1 MPEDIKSL
9 IEKIQKEGIQAA
21 DIKAKQ
27 IEAEAKDKAEV
38 ILKQA
43 RLEAEKIISQGQ
55 QEAKRNEESMR
66 ALLKQASRD
75 MLISLRQEINE
86 MLNRLVT
93 AGVQQ
98 ALKPEELARIILGL
112 IKDHGGKTEED
123 IIISLAKKEI
133 KELSGFIQELKEAVK
148 QKITLKAAEGM
159 QAGFIISFDGGKS
172 EFDFSDQA
180 LAAYISRNLKPGLEE
195 ILNAAAGD

>member
-27 IEAEAKDKAEV
+27 IEAEAQDKAGA

-43 RLEAEKIISQGQ
+43 NKEAGKIISQGQ

-86 MLNRLVT
+86 MLNRLIT

-98 ALKPEELARIILGL
+98 ALKPEELARIILAF
-112 IKDHGGKTEED
+112 IKEHGGKTEKD
-123 IIISLAKKEI
+123 IIISLAKKDI
-133 KELSGFIQELKEAVK
+133 KELSGFIQELKEATK
-148 QKITLKAAEGM
+148 QKITLKAPEDV

-180 LAAYISRNLKPGLEE
+180 LTAYISRNLKPGLEE
-195 ILNAAAGD
+195 ILNATAGD